1 MGVSRGFFSDLIRGR
16 LVLNEAPAKPFML
29 KLLEKTVEALTG
41 EPVEVLRARSLEEG
55 RRLAELRN
63 GAPMRFSG
71 DPEGVILT
79 HERVEADLDRALDQD
94 PRFVDLGVR

>member
-1 MGVSRGFFSDLIRGR
+1 MQGKDPLEI
-16 LVLNEAPAKPFML
+16 LEA
-29 KLLEKTVEALTG
+29 TVEALTG

-71 DPEGVILT
+71 DPEGVLMT
-79 HERVEADLDRALDQD
+79 HERVEAELDRSLKE
-94 PRFVDLGVR
+94 RG